1 MTKGRSSF
9 LKKQMNMKEALKAD
23 DLNMRAYMSGGESE
37 DEDDWQSSHSS
48 AINSIYNSHN
58 GSVLNRILA
67 N

>member
-1 MTKGRSSF
+1 
-9 LKKQMNMKEALKAD
+9 MKEALKAD

-58 GSVLNRILA
+58 ESVLNRILA